1 MEIGYGQCNE
11 LNNVLFIVVTKM
23 SKKNQITSQFIFLQ
37 PRVTGG
43 MALWRNCGRN
53 RSNFE
58 QTQAHTRLLIHG
70 KEGQNP
76 LLHLFVTQSTKTRTH
91 NHHSIVMSINQGSH
105 LRVGLRVAVRTPTPH
120 AAPQSPLEGANN
132 SAQNHHEE

>member
-1 MEIGYGQCNE
+1 MEIGYGQCKE

-37 PRVTGG
+37 PRITDG

-53 RSNFE
+53 RPNFE
-58 QTQAHTRLLIHG
+58 QTEAHIRLLIHG

-76 LLHLFVTQSTKTRTH
+76 LLRLFVMQSTDTHTH

-120 AAPQSPLEGANN
+120 AVPPSPPEGANN
-132 SAQNHHEE
+132 GAQNHHEQ